1 MKAKNTALLMSLIAM
16 ASLSASAGS
25 TIFSGA
31 ALGGL
36 TYVGDPGDAQ
46 FVAGTPDVAQ
56 LYTPDLSVNGDS
68 PAVFDLSPTGT
79 LDELFG
85 NYRTTT
91 GTTVQPY
98 WAIWV
103 SPAGNTSGYAGD
115 LEIYTLGGSRL
126 NSSSTIH
133 AFGPGWSDLG
143 GTPDGYWGD
152 TLLQL
157 DAVTYNGQPIGD
169 MTLDAIGLEIG
180 DGGSGAGT
188 ANING
193 MMVGSCPDAAST
205 MSLLGIG
212 FGAFVG
218 LRRRLA

>member
-1 MKAKNTALLMSLIAM
+1 MKVNNTALLMSLIAL
-16 ASLSASAGS
+16 ASLSASAGV
-25 TIFSGA
+25 TTFSGT
-31 ALGGL
+31 ALNDL
-36 TYVGDPGDAQ
+36 VYVGNPGDAQ
-46 FVAGTPDVAQ
+46 YVPGTPDVAQ
-56 LYTPDLSVNGDS
+56 LYTADLSVNGDS
-68 PAVFDLSPTGT
+68 PAVFDLSPVGT
-79 LDELFG
+79 LGDLFG
-85 NYRTTT
+85 NFRTAT

-103 SPAGNTSGYAGD
+103 SPAGNTSGFAGD

-126 NSSSTIH
+126 NGSSTIH

-152 TLLQL
+152 TLAQL
-157 DAVTYNGQPIGD
+157 DAATYDGQPIGD
-169 MTLDAIGLEIG
+169 MTLAAIGLEIG

-188 ANING
+188 ANIKS
-193 MMVGSCPDAAST
+193 MTVGSCPDFAST

-212 FGAFVG
+212 FGALVG